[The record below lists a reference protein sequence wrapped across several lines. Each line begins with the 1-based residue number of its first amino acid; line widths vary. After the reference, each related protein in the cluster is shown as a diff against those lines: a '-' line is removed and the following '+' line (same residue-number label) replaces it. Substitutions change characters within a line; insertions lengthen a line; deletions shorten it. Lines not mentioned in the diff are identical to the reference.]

1 MRKKEEYNRMLWARP
16 ISVTMPQELLDYLDE
31 IADINNMSRSEMMR
45 TLVEEKRREDLKDAG
60 QTD

>member
-1 MRKKEEYNRMLWARP
+1 MRKEDYNKMLWARP

-45 TLVEEKRREDLKDAG
+45 TLIEDRRREDLKDAG
-60 QTD
+60 ATD

>member
-1 MRKKEEYNRMLWARP
+1 MRKEDYNKMLWARP

-45 TLVEEKRREDLKDAG
+45 TLIEDRRREDLKDAG
-60 QTD
+60 ETD

>member
-1 MRKKEEYNRMLWARP
+1 MRKEEYNRMLWARP

-31 IADINNMSRSEMMR
+31 IAYKNKMSRSEMMR

-60 QTD
+60 KTD

>member
-1 MRKKEEYNRMLWARP
+1 MRKEEYNRMLWSRP

-31 IADINNMSRSEMMR
+31 IAEINNMSRSEMMR
-45 TLVEEKRREDLKDAG
+45 TLIEDRRREDLKDAG

>member
-1 MRKKEEYNRMLWARP
+1 MLWARP

-45 TLVEEKRREDLKDAG
+45 TLIEEKRKQDMKCQMAQEYGSNVKEV
-60 QTD
+60 

>member
-1 MRKKEEYNRMLWARP
+1 MRKEDYNKMLWARP

-31 IADINNMSRSEMMR
+31 IAYKNKMSRSEMMR

>member
-1 MRKKEEYNRMLWARP
+1 MQKEEYNRMLWARP

-45 TLVEEKRREDLKDAG
+45 TLIEEKRREDLKDAG

>member
-1 MRKKEEYNRMLWARP
+1 MRKDEYNKMLWARP
-16 ISVTMPQELLDYLDE
+16 ISVTMPQDLLEYLDE

-45 TLVEEKRREDLKDAG
+45 TLVEEKRREDLKDAR